1 MSIFSLVHEDTVK
14 AALKEDLGHGRD
26 VTTEFLIPKDKNI
39 TAVMNARESGIL
51 AGIELAE
58 IAYNLASKNNL
69 KLTRHIDDGEA
80 LKAGD
85 KILTIEGNA
94 QQILTA
100 ERVGLN
106 YASHLSAI
114 ATKTAEYVKAVEGT
128 KAKIVCTRKTLPGLR
143 TLQKHAVLM
152 GGGANHRFGLDDAIL
167 IKDNHIAA
175 AGGVAEVLNRAQ
187 TVGHMVKIEIEVDTL
202 DQLDEV
208 ITHGG
213 ADIVLLDNM
222 PPEDLKTAVGRIEG
236 KMISEASGGINMDT
250 VRGIAESGVDLI
262 SIGALTHTVKVLDIG
277 LDFED

>member
-26 VTTEFLIPKDKNI
+26 ITSQLLIPYGTQIKVN
-39 TAVMNARESGIL
+39 MSARENGIL

-58 IAYNLASKNNL
+58 IAYNLTCDKI
-69 KLTRHIDDGEA
+69 KLTRHINDGEA
-80 LKAGD
+80 IKAGD
-85 KILTIEGNA
+85 NILTIEGPA
-94 QQILTA
+94 QNILTA

-106 YASHLSAI
+106 YVSHLSAI

-128 KAKIVCTRKTLPGLR
+128 NAKIVCTRKTLPGLR
-143 TLQKHAVLM
+143 TLQKHAVKM

-175 AGGVAEVLNRAQ
+175 AGGITPVLDRAQ
-187 TVGHMVKIEIEVDTL
+187 EAGHMVKIEIEVDTL
-202 DQLDEV
+202 EQLDEV
-208 ITHGG
+208 IAHGG

-222 PPEDLKTAVGRIEG
+222 PPSDLKEAVARIQG
-236 KMISEASGGINMDT
+236 KLISEASGGVNLDT

-277 LDFED
+277 LDFE